1 MSTLKSTPIAISAAL
16 CLALASIPISTFSTS
31 IAQEPPAE
39 SPHKNIESQ
48 FLSSVRQLTFEGTG
62 SGEGYFNADSTRMVF
77 QSKREPGN
85 PFYQIYMM
93 DFDSGDVTRV
103 SPGYGKT
110 TCSWIHPDGKRVL
123 FASTQDDSAAKDKQL
138 AEIKLIESG
147 QQRRYSWDY
156 DETFE
161 LYSYDLETKKYTKLT
176 NALGYDAEGSYSP
189 DGKLIAFGSNRNAY
203 AKPMTDEQKKKFEK
217 DKSLMM
223 DIFIM
228 NADGTNVRQ
237 LTDVLGYDGGPFF
250 SPDGKRICWRRFEE
264 NGAIAEIMTMNID
277 GSDQRQLTNMR
288 AMSWAP
294 SYHPSGQY
302 LIFNTNKHGFGNFE
316 LYLVDVEGKSQ
327 PVRVTETDGFDGLAS
342 FSPDGKQITWT
353 SNRNEKKESQIYLA
367 NWNHQAAL
375 DALSMG
381 KEQVTDV
388 STASQTGRES
398 AASTS
403 ADFDPRDIIR
413 HVDYLCRKELGGR
426 LTGTE
431 GEKKATAY
439 VAAYLDNLGV
449 KPAGD
454 NGTWYQ
460 QFEFPA
466 GAELGEKNELVAQI
480 DTDGTTKDV
489 TYELNKDWRPLTFS
503 DTGNIEPGTVVFA
516 GYGISAP
523 ASDQQDAYDSYVHL
537 DVTDKWVMMFR
548 YMPDNITPEQ
558 RQFLQ
563 YHSSLRKKAMVARD
577 KGARGII
584 IVSGPN
590 SKVKNELVPLEND
603 FTNASSSISA
613 ISVSDDI
620 AAAWLRQ
627 ADKDLRNLQNGLDQG
642 TPMMGFE
649 IKNVMVGAEI
659 DVRQLL
665 GTGRNVI
672 GRLQMSDT
680 PSEQAILVGAHVD
693 HLGYGQG
700 GSLAKNEERS
710 LIHVGADDNA
720 SGVAGMLEVAEY
732 LATLQRQGKL
742 DMRRD
747 VIFAAWSGEELG
759 LHGSKHFCDN
769 LYQRLHSSANTQQT
783 GSSPHEVSL
792 STPQSSVSSPIYPTI
807 AAALNMDMIGR
818 MDKQVVLQGL
828 GSSDYW
834 KPEIEKRNAVV
845 GLSVKP
851 SDDTQLPTDASSFY
865 RAGVPIISAFTGSHS
880 DYHTPR
886 DTPEKLNYPDAARIA
901 RLMGLIARNLAT
913 SDTIP
918 KYIQQTEQPKKMAR
932 GAMRAYLGSIPDYG
946 ADVKGVL
953 LSDATKGAPVDKAGA
968 KGGDIIVELA
978 GKKIENIYDYTY
990 AIEALKVGQETTIVV
1005 LRGDKR
1011 IELKITPGSRE

>member
-1 MSTLKSTPIAISAAL
+1 MSTLKSTPSAVLAAL
-16 CLALASIPISTFSTS
+16 CLTLASIPISTVSTS

-39 SPHKNIESQ
+39 TPHNDIESQ

-62 SGEGYFNADSTRMVF
+62 SGEGYFNADGSKMVF
-77 QSKREPGN
+77 QSKREQGN

-93 DFDSGDVTRV
+93 DFDSGDVTRI

-123 FASTQDDSAAKDKQL
+123 FASTQDDPAAKDKQL

-161 LYSYDLETKKYTKLT
+161 LYSYQLETKKYTKLT
-176 NALGYDAEGSYSP
+176 KAPGYDAEGSYSP
-189 DGKLIAFGSNRNAY
+189 DGKLIAFASNRNAY
-203 AKPMTDEQKKKFEK
+203 SKPMTDEQKQRFEK
-217 DKSLMM
+217 DHALMM

-264 NGAIAEIMTMNID
+264 NGAVAEIMTMNID

-294 SYHPSGQY
+294 SYHPSSQY

-316 LYLVDVEGKSQ
+316 LYLVDVEGKFQ

-375 DALSMG
+375 NALSMG
-381 KEQVTDV
+381 KEQVDV
-388 STASQTGRES
+388 STASQSGKES
-398 AASTS
+398 AVATS
-403 ADFDPRDIIR
+403 VDFDPRDIMR
-413 HVDYLCRKELGGR
+413 HIDYLCRKELGGR

-439 VAAYLDNLGV
+439 VAAYLDNLGL

-489 TYELNKDWRPLTFS
+489 SYELNKDWRPLTFS
-503 DTGNIEPGTVVFA
+503 DAGNIEPGAVVFA

-590 SKVKNELVPLEND
+590 SKVKDELVPLEND

-613 ISVSDDI
+613 ISVRDEV

-627 ADKDLRNLQNGLDQG
+627 ADKDLRNLQDGLDQG

-649 IKNVMVGAEI
+649 IKNVTVGAEI

-665 GTGRNVI
+665 GMGRNVI
-672 GRLQMSDT
+672 GRLQMSDA

-710 LIHVGADDNA
+710 MIHVGADDNA

-732 LATLQRQGKL
+732 LATLKRQGKL

-747 VIFAAWSGEELG
+747 VIFAAWSGEEVG
-759 LHGSKHFCDN
+759 LHGSKHFCDD
-769 LYQRLHSSANTQQT
+769 LYQRLHSHANTQQT
-783 GSSPHEVSL
+783 GSSPHEVPPS
-792 STPQSSVSSPIYPTI
+792 SPSSSVAGPIFPTI

-865 RAGVPIISAFTGSHS
+865 RAGVPILSAFTGSHS

-953 LSDATKGAPVDKAGA
+953 LSDATKGAPADKAGV